1 MESRNAESVVVFAGG
16 IEGGDIDDVEGV
28 VVCGAREGVVDDV
41 EKVVVGGAKGGVVAD
56 LHGGVA
62 GGVVVIGDAGD
73 GAVTR
78 AVVVDDFVTGPC
90 SQSGSSCCVSS
101 NLSRAISQNRDPV
114 D

>member
-1 MESRNAESVVVFAGG
+1 MESRNAESVVIV
-16 IEGGDIDDVEGV
+16 EGGDIDDDV

-41 EKVVVGGAKGGVVAD
+41 EKVVIGGARGGVVDD

-62 GGVVVIGDAGD
+62 GGVVIGDAGG
-73 GAVTR
+73 GAVTG